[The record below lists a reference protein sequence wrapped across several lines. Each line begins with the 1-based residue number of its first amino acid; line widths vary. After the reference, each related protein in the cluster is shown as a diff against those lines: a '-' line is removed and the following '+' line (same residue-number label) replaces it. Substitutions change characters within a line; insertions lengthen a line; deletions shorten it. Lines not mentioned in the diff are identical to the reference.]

1 MQFITTLLLTL
12 VSFGAATLVG
22 ANAAPGMP
30 SSTESGFATNS
41 SNYREWPADLPLP
54 RLSASADWT
63 KTASIIQPWES
74 TEFIAVKEADQW
86 APRLANEFGFNTVI
100 LLPPAAHNAISL
112 PGEQITE
119 EEFQH
124 AVARF
129 RAAGLKL
136 ILYTSI
142 MHCGHDPS
150 WQSGQL
156 GREHPEWA
164 MRDAAGGTVN
174 TYGAPWL
181 CPSTG
186 ALEYTLRCT
195 ENLVRHYQADAVMLD
210 NNEFM
215 KSAAGKPTC
224 CCEQCKLLFG
234 EYVLHRFGARKL
246 KALLGVT
253 PQTLRSPTGPEDPLW
268 PLWLN
273 WRKRVWAEAL
283 EAYRNRLRRVK
294 PGIVVLGNTQYLY
307 PTWMLAADAQY
318 ACEDAVLSESN
329 WLSVEAAGAKM
340 VLGRALAQGHPLWN
354 YIGTFQSSDRTR
366 LRPRDE
372 TEGLVAA
379 TLAAGA
385 NPWIVFYGFTGETN
399 QLAVRSL
406 ANYLEFWRQHVQLF
420 AGGRARADVAVLLS
434 PESRD
439 LAGESLLP
447 IPLEELLRHGHT
459 VTGVWEPAGW
469 DASNAL
475 DTKVLVATA
484 APCMRRAT
492 AERLASWVRKGGA
505 LIVKPSTGWRDE
517 LGRQRQKNPLAEALG
532 VGFAQPGR
540 QVVGRGFV
548 QCVSK
553 QSEATK
559 AAALVVKPRLVADH
573 GGTLHWRTN
582 GGQQII
588 TIVTHTPGRSKVELR
603 LPPGTRRV
611 QVMQPDL
618 PAFEAETV
626 QSADAATA
634 SFELTSRLAL
644 VVFQDI
650 DEGLK
655 FHARRVGEAPR
666 WGQPE

>member
-1 MQFITTLLLTL
+1 MKTITTLLLAL
-12 VSFGAATLVG
+12 MPFGAATL
-22 ANAAPGMP
+22 AAADATPGML
-30 SSTESGFATNS
+30 SSTDESFATHS
-41 SNYREWPADLPLP
+41 DQYREWPAELPLP
-54 RLSASADWT
+54 RLSVSADWT
-63 KTASIIQPWES
+63 RTASIIQPWGS
-74 TEFIAVKEADQW
+74 TEFMAVKEADQW
-86 APRLANEFGFNTVI
+86 APRLANEFGFDTVI
-100 LLPPAAHNAISL
+100 LLPPLAHNAISV

-119 EEFQH
+119 TEFQH

-164 MRDAAGGTVN
+164 MRDPAGGTVT

-186 ALEYTLRCT
+186 ALEYTLRYT
-195 ENLVRHYQADAVMLD
+195 EELVRHYQADAVMLD

-224 CCEQCKLLFG
+224 FCEQCKRRFG

-253 PQTLRSPTGPEDPLW
+253 PQTLRSPAGPEDPLW
-268 PLWLN
+268 PLWLA
-273 WRKRVWAEAL
+273 WRNRVWADAL
-283 EAYRNRLRRVK
+283 EAYRTRLRHLK
-294 PGIVVLGNTQYLY
+294 PNIVVLANTQYLH

-318 ACEDAVLSESN
+318 ACEDAVLSESK
-329 WLSVEAAGAKM
+329 WLSVQEAGAKM

-354 YIGTFQSSDRTR
+354 YIGTFDKSDRTR
-366 LRPRDE
+366 LHGRDE
-372 TEGLVAA
+372 TEGVVAA
-379 TLAAGA
+379 SLAAGA

-406 ANYLEFWRQHVQLF
+406 ANYLGFWRQQARLF

-447 IPLEELLRHGHT
+447 VPLGELLRHGHT

-469 DASNAL
+469 NVDNAP

-484 APCMRRAT
+484 APCMRRLT

-517 LGRQRQKNPLAEALG
+517 LGRQRKQNPLAEALG

-540 QVVGRGFV
+540 QVVGKGFV
-548 QCVSK
+548 QCVST

-559 AAALVVKPRLVADH
+559 AAAQVVKPRLVADH
-573 GGTLHWRTN
+573 GASLHWRSN
-582 GGQQII
+582 GAGQIM
-588 TIVTHTPGRSKVELR
+588 TIATHTPGRCEVQLR
-603 LPPGTRRV
+603 LPPGTRHV
-611 QVMQPDL
+611 QVMQPAM
-618 PAFEAETV
+618 PAFEVKTI
-626 QSADAATA
+626 QNSNAATA

-644 VVFQDI
+644 VVF
-650 DEGLK
+650 
-655 FHARRVGEAPR
+655 
-666 WGQPE
+666 